1 MATHLFKPLQLGSL
15 QIPNR
20 ILMSS
25 LTRNHSVPTNVPN
38 EYNVEYYTQRA
49 RGGAGLIF
57 TEGTLVC
64 QQG

>member
-1 MATHLFKPLQLGSL
+1 MVSALLQPIQIGSL
-15 QIPNR
+15 QLRNK
-20 ILMSS
+20 ILMAS

-38 EYNVEYYTQRA
+38 QYNVEYYTQRA
-49 RGGAGLIF
+49 KGGAGLIF